1 MSFASDL
8 LPGLDAVR
16 AIPGELG
23 LRDVTVTQVVRT
35 WTGARVGLGTATRT
49 DTAVLVGGQNPRVE
63 RISPREVVASAGR
76 YQAGDLRVTVTP
88 EFPGGGV
95 ARSVLQPAVGAS
107 PTELYWLVTGRGFP
121 ADGMLCTKV
130 GPEEHDE
137 LRITF
142 VIRQTSAKL

>member
-63 RISPREVVASAGR
+63 RISPRE
-76 YQAGDLRVTVTP
+76 DLRVTVTP